1 MKYSLAWMVLL
12 GGALATGC
20 SQRQWSM
27 IDPYGLLADAY
38 RKPLPVVPLNDLPPN
53 AQGFHREP
61 TAHAP
66 TDKGLSANPT
76 DRLGDKLRHPWASP
90 GRRTWKYIV
99 IHHSATPGG
108 NAAEF
113 DRDHR
118 RRGWD
123 ELGYHFVIT
132 NGHGGRDGTVEVG
145 PRWRK
150 GKWGAH
156 CGGTPDNEYN
166 EHGIGVCLVGDFS
179 RDLPSRAQRA
189 SLGKLV
195 GFLAET
201 YRIEPDRI
209 ITHRDAPNA
218 NTQCPG
224 RLGRSYVLGP
234 LRDVAA
240 KRLAAGKPAG
250 PLRRRM
256 MLATSVSSRAGR
268 R

>member
-1 MKYSLAWMVLL
+1 MMLL

-20 SQRQWSM
+20 SQQQWSM
-27 IDPYGLLADAY
+27 VDPYGLLADAY
-38 RKPLPVVPLNDLPPN
+38 RKPLPVVPLNDLPPS
-53 AQGFHREP
+53 AQGLHREP
-61 TAHAP
+61 TVHARA
-66 TDKGLSANPT
+66 DKGRLGNSA
-76 DRLGDKLRHPWASP
+76 DRLGNKRRHPWTSP
-90 GRRTWKYIV
+90 GKRKWNYIV

-118 RRGWD
+118 ERRGWD

-132 NGHGGRDGTVEVG
+132 NGNGGRDGKVEIG

-189 SLGKLV
+189 SLEKLV
-195 GFLAET
+195 GHLAET

-209 ITHRDAPNA
+209 ITHRDAPST

-224 RLGRSYVLGP
+224 RLGRSYVRGH

-240 KRLAAGKPAG
+240 KRLAASKP
-250 PLRRRM
+250 PVSRRRRM
-256 MLATSVSSRAGR
+256 TLAASASSRSGR